1 LEQLTQNLKSGEMK
15 LLEVPFPM
23 LSNGCVLVRNH
34 YSIISAGTEG
44 KTVKDAR
51 LGYIGKA
58 MARKEEVKKVIR
70 TAKTIGLSET
80 YKLMMNKLDAPSAL
94 GYSCAG
100 EVIAVADDVTEFKI
114 GDRVA
119 CAGAGAVHAE
129 VVAVPKNLCVKL
141 PEGVEYDE
149 AVFTTL
155 GAISLQGIRQADL
168 RLGESCA
175 VIGLGLIG
183 QLTVQMLNA
192 SGIKTIGIDIDKNMV
207 SLCKEL
213 GANYAYERNVE
224 GLENI
229 INEITNSHGVDAVI
243 ITAATNTTD
252 PVDFAGELCR
262 KKGKVIIVGSVP
274 TGFKRP
280 NYYKKELELKMSC
293 SYGPGRHDRQ
303 YEEAGVD
310 YPYGFVRWTENRN
323 MEAFVELVKQKKINL
338 QKLTSHVFDFKEAPK
353 AYQLILDKSE
363 LFTGILLKYDTNKKI
378 SSRVELKEVKA
389 VSAEPAVGFIGAGSF
404 ANNVLL
410 PSIKGNCNFVGI
422 TSNRS
427 NTSRNIADKYGFA
440 YCTDN
445 AKELIADKNINTVF
459 VATRHD
465 SHASYVLEAI
475 KNKKHVF
482 VEKPLCLHEE
492 ELEQIKKLQEG
503 NNSLLMVGFN
513 RRFAPQIQ
521 KVHTLFRNIN
531 QPVAI
536 TYRINAGTL
545 PKEHWI
551 HDLTIGGGRIV
562 GEVCHFIDLVTY
574 LANSKVKSLSANSLQ
589 GSGNTNDTL
598 VINLAF
604 ENGSIANISYFSN
617 GNKELNKE
625 YLEVFSSGQVAVIN
639 DFKDLSLYGKSE
651 KNSSLS
657 NQDKGHKQ
665 EVKAFL
671 DAIREGKPS
680 PIPFSE
686 IYHSML
692 CTFKVEES
700 IKMGGAQISIKQK
713 YKIVQP

>member
-1 LEQLTQNLKSGEMK
+1 MQ
-15 LLEVPFPM
+15 LLEVPFPI
-23 LSNGCVLVRNH
+23 LGNGCVLVRNH
-34 YSIISAGTEG
+34 YSVISAGTEG

-51 LGYIGKA
+51 LGYLGKA

-70 TAKTIGLSET
+70 TAKTIGVSET

-94 GYSCAG
+94 GYSCSG
-100 EVIAVADDVTEFKI
+100 EVIAVADDVTEFKV

-141 PEGVEYDE
+141 PDGVSCNEG
-149 AVFTTL
+149 AFATL
-155 GAISLQGIRQADL
+155 GAIALQGIRQADL

-183 QLTVQMLNA
+183 QLTIQMLNA
-192 SGIKTIGIDIDKNMV
+192 AGIKAIGVDIDKNMV
-207 SLCKEL
+207 ALSKEI
-213 GANYAYERNVE
+213 GANHAYDRNIE

-229 INEITNSHGVDAVI
+229 ILENTNGYGVDAVI
-243 ITAATNTTD
+243 ITAATSSTD
-252 PVDFAGELCR
+252 PVDLAGEIAR

-280 NYYKKELELKMSC
+280 NYYKKELELRMSS

-303 YEEAGVD
+303 YEEAGID

-323 MEAFVELVKQKKINL
+323 MEAFVDLVSQKKIEL

-353 AYQLILDKSE
+353 AYQLILDKTE
-363 LFTGILLKYDTNKKI
+363 LFTGILLKYDTTKKI
-378 SSRVELKEVKA
+378 SSRVDLKEVKA
-389 VSAEPAVGFIGAGSF
+389 SVSEPAVSFVGAGSF

-410 PSIKGNCNFVGI
+410 PALKGNCTFVGI
-422 TSNRS
+422 SSSRS
-427 NTSRNIADKYGFA
+427 NNSRNIADKYSFS
-440 YCTDN
+440 YCTDKV
-445 AKELIADKNINTVF
+445 AELFNDKNTNTIF

-465 SHASYVLEAI
+465 SHANYVLEAI
-475 KNKKHVF
+475 KAKKHVF
-482 VEKPLCLHEE
+482 VEKPLCLH
-492 ELEQIKKLQEG
+492 LEQLEKIKTEQEQS
-503 NNSLLMVGFN
+503 NSLLMVGFN

-521 KVHTLFRNIN
+521 KIHSILKATN

-536 TYRINAGTL
+536 NYRVNAGTL
-545 PKEHWI
+545 PKDHWI
-551 HDLTIGGGRIV
+551 HDLSVGGGRII
-562 GEVCHFIDLVTY
+562 GEVCHFVDLVTY
-574 LANSKVKSLSANSLQ
+574 LAASKVKSLSANSMQ

-598 VINLAF
+598 VINLLF

-639 DFKDLSLYGKSE
+639 DFKDLSLFGKSV

-657 NQDKGHKQ
+657 SQDKGHKQ
-665 EVKAFL
+665 GVKAFL
-671 DAIREGKPS
+671 DAIREGKNS
-680 PIPFSE
+680 PIPFNE

-700 IKMGGAQISIKQK
+700 IKMGGAQVSI
-713 YKIVQP
+713 

>member
-1 LEQLTQNLKSGEMK
+1 VEQLTQNLKSGDMQ
-15 LLEVPFPM
+15 LLEVPFPI
-23 LSNGCVLVRNH
+23 LNNGCVLVRNH
-34 YSIISAGTEG
+34 FSIISAGTEG

-58 MARKEEVKKVIR
+58 MARKDEVKKVIR

-100 EVIAVADDVTEFKI
+100 EVIAVADDVTEFKV
-114 GDRVA
+114 GDKVA

-141 PEGVEYDE
+141 PAGVEYNE
-149 AVFTTL
+149 AAFTTL
-155 GAISLQGIRQADL
+155 GAIALQGIRQADL

-183 QLTVQMLNA
+183 QLTIQMLNA
-192 SGIKTIGIDIDKNMV
+192 AGIKTIGIDIDKSTV
-207 SLCKEL
+207 ALCKEI
-213 GANYAYERNVE
+213 GAHHAYERNTE
-224 GLENI
+224 GLETI
-229 INEITNSHGVDAVI
+229 ILENTNGYGVDAVI
-243 ITAATNTTD
+243 ITAATSTTD
-252 PVDFAGELCR
+252 PVDLAGEITR

-303 YEEAGVD
+303 YEEEGID
-310 YPYGFVRWTENRN
+310 YPYGFVRWTEKRN
-323 MEAFVELVKQKKINL
+323 MEAFVDLVQQKKINL
-338 QKLTSHVFDFKEAPK
+338 QKLTSHVFDFKEALK
-353 AYQLILDKSE
+353 AYQLILDRSE
-363 LFTGILLKYDTNKKI
+363 LFTGILLKYDVSKKI
-378 SSRVELKEVKA
+378 SSRVNIKEVKA
-389 VSAEPAVGFIGAGSF
+389 ISAEPSVGFIGAGSF

-410 PSIKGNCNFVGI
+410 PALKGNCNFVGI
-422 TSNRS
+422 SSSRS
-427 NTSRNIADKYGFA
+427 NNSRNIADKYSFS
-440 YCTDN
+440 YCTDK
-445 AKELIADKNINTVF
+445 ASELVEDKNINTIF

-465 SHASYVLEAI
+465 SHAKYVLEAI

-482 VEKPLCLHEE
+482 VEKPLCLHAE
-492 ELEQIKKLQEG
+492 ELEQIKKQQEESK
-503 NNSLLMVGFN
+503 SLLVVGFN
-513 RRFAPQIQ
+513 RRFAPHIQ
-521 KVHTLFRNIN
+521 KVHSLFKNID

-536 TYRINAGTL
+536 TYRVNAGTL
-545 PKEHWI
+545 PKDHWI
-551 HDLTIGGGRIV
+551 HDQAIGGGRII

-589 GSGNTNDTL
+589 GSANTNDTL

-625 YLEVFSSGQVAVIN
+625 YLEIFSSGQVAVIN
-639 DFKDLSLYGKSE
+639 DFKDLSLYGKSI

-657 NQDKGHKQ
+657 SQDKGHKQ

-671 DAIREGKPS
+671 DAIREGKTS

-692 CTFKVEES
+692 CAFKVEES
-700 IKMGGAQISIKQK
+700 IKSGGAQISI
-713 YKIVQP
+713 

>member
-1 LEQLTQNLKSGEMK
+1 MQI
-15 LLEVPFPM
+15 LEVPFPM

-100 EVIAVADDVTEFKI
+100 EIIAVADDVTEFKI

-141 PEGVEYDE
+141 FKDVEYNE
-149 AVFTTL
+149 ATFTTL
-155 GAISLQGIRQADL
+155 GAIALQGIRQADL

-183 QLTVQMLNA
+183 QLTIQMLRA
-192 SGIKTIGIDIDKNMV
+192 AGVKTIGIDIDKNMV
-207 SLCKEL
+207 ALSKEL
-213 GANYAYERNVE
+213 GSNHAYDRNTE

-229 INEITNSHGVDAVI
+229 INEITNGYGVDSVI
-243 ITAATNTTD
+243 ITAATSSTD
-252 PVDFAGELCR
+252 PVDLAGEIVR

-303 YEEAGVD
+303 YEEEGLD

-323 MEAFVELVKQKKINL
+323 MEAFVDLLQQKKINL
-338 QKLTSHVFDFKEAPK
+338 QKLTSHIFDFKEASK
-353 AYQLILDKSE
+353 AYQLILDRSE
-363 LFTGILLKYDTNKKI
+363 LFTGILLKYDTTKKI
-378 SSRVELKEVKA
+378 TSRVDLKETKA
-389 VSAEPAVGFIGAGSF
+389 VSAEPSIGFIGAGSF

-410 PSIKGNCNFVGI
+410 PALKGNCNFVGI

-427 NTSRNIADKYGFA
+427 NTSRNMGDKYGFS
-440 YCTDN
+440 YCTDETS
-445 AKELIADKNINTVF
+445 ELLEDKNINTVF

-465 SHASYVLEAI
+465 SHATYVLEAL

-492 ELEQIKKLQEG
+492 ELEQIKKVHEES
-503 NNSLLMVGFN
+503 NSLLMVGFN

-521 KVHTLFRNIN
+521 KVHSLFQLLI
-531 QPVAI
+531 
-536 TYRINAGTL
+536 
-545 PKEHWI
+545 
-551 HDLTIGGGRIV
+551 
-562 GEVCHFIDLVTY
+562 
-574 LANSKVKSLSANSLQ
+574 SL
-589 GSGNTNDTL
+589 
-598 VINLAF
+598 
-604 ENGSIANISYFSN
+604 
-617 GNKELNKE
+617 
-625 YLEVFSSGQVAVIN
+625 
-639 DFKDLSLYGKSE
+639 
-651 KNSSLS
+651 
-657 NQDKGHKQ
+657 
-665 EVKAFL
+665 
-671 DAIREGKPS
+671 
-680 PIPFSE
+680 
-686 IYHSML
+686 
-692 CTFKVEES
+692 
-700 IKMGGAQISIKQK
+700 
-713 YKIVQP
+713 

>member
-1 LEQLTQNLKSGEMK
+1 VEQLTQNLKSGDMQ
-15 LLEVPFPM
+15 LLEVPFPI
-23 LSNGCVLVRNH
+23 LNNGCVLVRNH
-34 YSIISAGTEG
+34 FSIISAGTEG

-58 MARKEEVKKVIR
+58 MARKDEVKKVIR

-100 EVIAVADDVTEFKI
+100 EVIAVADDVTEFKV

-141 PEGVEYDE
+141 PESVKYNE
-149 AVFTTL
+149 AAFTTL
-155 GAISLQGIRQADL
+155 GAIALQGIRQSDL

-183 QLTVQMLNA
+183 QLTIQMLNA
-192 SGIKTIGIDIDKNMV
+192 AGIKTIGIDIDKNMV
-207 SLCKEL
+207 ALSKEI
-213 GANYAYERNVE
+213 GANHAYERNLE
-224 GLENI
+224 GIESVILEN
-229 INEITNSHGVDAVI
+229 TNGYGVDAVI
-243 ITAATNTTD
+243 ITAATSTTD
-252 PVDFAGELCR
+252 PVDLAGEITR

-303 YEEAGVD
+303 YEEEGID

-323 MEAFVELVKQKKINL
+323 MEAFVDLVQQKKINL
-338 QKLTSHVFDFKEAPK
+338 QKLTSHVFDFKDALK

-363 LFTGILLKYDTNKKI
+363 LFTGILLKYDVSKKI
-378 SSRVELKEVKA
+378 SSRVDIKEVKA
-389 VSAEPAVGFIGAGSF
+389 ASAEPSVGFIGAGSF

-410 PSIKGNCNFVGI
+410 PALKGNCNFVGI
-422 TSNRS
+422 SSSRS
-427 NTSRNIADKYGFA
+427 NNSRNIADKYAFS
-440 YCTDN
+440 YCTD
-445 AKELIADKNINTVF
+445 KVSELVEDKNINTIF

-465 SHASYVLEAI
+465 SHAKYVLEAL

-482 VEKPLCLHEE
+482 VEKPLCLYAE
-492 ELEQIKKLQEG
+492 ELEQIKKQQEESK
-503 NNSLLMVGFN
+503 SLLMVGFN

-521 KVHTLFRNIN
+521 KVHSLFKNID

-536 TYRINAGTL
+536 TYRVNAGTL
-545 PKEHWI
+545 PKDHWI
-551 HDLTIGGGRIV
+551 HDQAIGGGRIV
-562 GEVCHFIDLVTY
+562 GEVCHFIDLVTN

-589 GSGNTNDTL
+589 GSANTNDTL
-598 VINLAF
+598 IINLSF

-625 YLEVFSSGQVAVIN
+625 YLEIFSSGQVAVIN
-639 DFKDLSLYGKSE
+639 DFKDLCLYGKSV

-657 NQDKGHKQ
+657 SQDKGHKQ
-665 EVKAFL
+665 EIKAFL
-671 DAIREGKPS
+671 DAIRQGKSS
-680 PIPFSE
+680 PILFSE

-700 IKMGGAQISIKQK
+700 IKAGGAQISI
-713 YKIVQP
+713 